1 LTSPQAL
8 KAGSLAIRQ
17 IQLAQKLD
25 DTVQECKC
33 WLYYAED
40 LIHLGKLAKARRIL
54 KKQYQFANDNQSEL
68 VSRCQLFHPILN
80 AN

>member
-1 LTSPQAL
+1 MTTTQAL

-17 IQLAQKLD
+17 IQLAKKLN

-54 KKQYQFANDNQSEL
+54 EKQYRFAYDNQSEL
-68 VSRCQLFHPILN
+68 VSRYRLF
-80 AN
+80 